1 MALRRWKPF
10 FPAFGVIDTAIEAAT
25 EGCSRDKYREVRSHL
40 VEMLCDAADND
51 DDVRAEGLCRL
62 LDRAMAEALLTLQS
76 VPIPVTP
83 TMLAATD
90 VAKTVGGL
98 LRHEAG
104 WVRALARGILAQ
116 WRASIEAEAASTEA
130 ERAALD
136 TLLQMLCEH
145 EVAAPVTGGCVRG
158 GCETTVLQAD
168 SIKQAAKMSDLEC
181 PENKKMPPGVSIAGG
196 DRVRNEQTGDA
207 KRKHLGPGAGGCY
220 READDVK
227 RQRKVPEMVEHRT
240 REMEPEPAMK
250 SRRRVSSWRSTDERR
265 FSTATRHR
273 RV

>member
-10 FPAFGVIDTAIEAAT
+10 FPAFGAIDTAIEAAT
-25 EGCSRDKYREVRSHL
+25 EGCSRDKYRQVRSDL
-40 VEMLCDAADND
+40 VEMLCDCDAAGSD

-62 LDRAMAEALLTLQS
+62 LDRAMAEALLTLRA
-76 VPIPVTP
+76 VPVPVTP

-90 VAKTVGGL
+90 VAKAVSGL

-116 WRASIEAEAASTEA
+116 WSSSIEAEAEG
-130 ERAALD
+130 AALD
-136 TLLQMLCEH
+136 TLLQILCEH
-145 EVAAPVTGGCVRG
+145 EVAAPVTGGCVSSG
-158 GCETTVLQAD
+158 GPEMIVLQAD
-168 SIKQAAKMSDLEC
+168 SIKQAAKISDLEC
-181 PENKKMPPGVSIAGG
+181 PKKMPPGVSIAGS

-207 KRKHLGPGAGGCY
+207 KRKHPGPGAGGCY

-227 RQRKVPEMVEHRT
+227 RQRKVPEMVEHRP
-240 REMEPEPAMK
+240 REMEPAMK
-250 SRRRVSSWRSTDERR
+250 SRSRVSSWRSTDERH
-265 FSTATRHR
+265 FSTSTRHR